1 MAATSQD
8 FLFGALDTSL
18 LGQTTATL
26 DDTSMKNSIY
36 TSENTNM
43 INAVNM
49 ADTNSSGALT
59 YGMYLNRNKTVADTA
74 VELTRQNKS
83 IKDGTS
89 ETSARQGEINEWA
102 SQNKLDTLF
111 FLQTLFLYL
120 MSFIVITYMWRYGLL
135 PGSTYYW
142 VLAILTL
149 IIIGIFLNRYLYTSK
164 IRDNRYWNRRYLTL
178 DKGLLDETKEECES
192 ESSS

>member
-1 MAATSQD
+1 MASSQD
-8 FLFGALDTSL
+8 FLFGAVDTSL

-26 DDTSMKNSIY
+26 NDTSMKQSIY
-36 TSENTNM
+36 NSENSNM
-43 INAVNM
+43 INAINM
-49 ADTNSSGALT
+49 AETNSSGALT
-59 YGMYLNRNKTVADTA
+59 YGMYLNRNKTIADTM
-74 VELTRQNKS
+74 VELTAQNKT
-83 IKDGTS
+83 IKNGSS

-120 MSFIVITYMWRYGLL
+120 MSYIVITYMWRYGLL

-149 IIIGIFLNRYLYTSK
+149 IILGIFLNRYLYTSK
-164 IRDNRYWNRRYLTL
+164 IRDNRYWNRRYLSL
-178 DKGLLDETKEECES
+178 DKSLQDSTTEEECV
-192 ESSS
+192 SSS

>member
-1 MAATSQD
+1 MASQQD

-26 DDTSMKNSIY
+26 NDAEMQGAIY
-36 TSENTNM
+36 KSENTNM
-43 INAVNM
+43 INALNV
-49 ADTNSSGALT
+49 AETNSSGALT
-59 YGMYLNRNKTVADTA
+59 YGMYLNRNKTIADTA
-74 VELTRQNKS
+74 VELTAQNKTL
-83 IKDGTS
+83 KNGAS

-142 VLAILTL
+142 VLVILTL
-149 IIIGIFLNRYLYTSK
+149 VIVGIFLNRYLYTSK
-164 IRDNRYWNRRYLTL
+164 IRDNRYWNRRYLSL
-178 DKGLLDETKEECES
+178 DKSLQDTTTEDECA
-192 ESSS
+192 SSS

>member
-1 MAATSQD
+1 MASSQD

-18 LGQTTATL
+18 LGQTTANL
-26 DDTSMKNSIY
+26 DDASMKNAIY
-36 TSENTNM
+36 KSENSNI
-43 INAVNM
+43 INAINM
-49 ADTNSSGALT
+49 AETNSSGALT
-59 YGMYLNRNKTVADTA
+59 YGMYLNRNKTIADTA
-74 VELTRQNKS
+74 VELTAQNKTLKNGS
-83 IKDGTS
+83 S

-120 MSFIVITYMWRYGLL
+120 MSYIVITYMWRYGLL

-149 IIIGIFLNRYLYTSK
+149 IILGIFLNRYLYTSK
-164 IRDNRYWNRRYLTL
+164 IRDNRYWNRRYLSL
-178 DKGLLDETKEECES
+178 DKNLQDDTTENECA
-192 ESSS
+192 SSS

>member
-1 MAATSQD
+1 MASEQD
-8 FLFGALDTSL
+8 FLFGSLDTSL

-26 DDTSMKNSIY
+26 NDASMKNAIY
-36 TSENTNM
+36 KSENTNM
-43 INAVNM
+43 IDALNVAE
-49 ADTNSSGALT
+49 TNSSGALT
-59 YGMYLNRNKTVADTA
+59 YGMYLNRNKTIADTA
-74 VELTRQNKS
+74 VELTAQNKT
-83 IKDGTS
+83 IKNGAS

-142 VLAILTL
+142 VLVILTL
-149 IIIGIFLNRYLYTSK
+149 VIVGIFLNRYLYTSK
-164 IRDNRYWNRRYLTL
+164 IRDNRYWNRRYLSL
-178 DKGLLDETKEECES
+178 DKSLQDDTTEECA
-192 ESSS
+192 SSS

>member
-1 MAATSQD
+1 MASPQD
-8 FLFGALDTSL
+8 FLFGSLDTSL

-26 DDTSMKNSIY
+26 NDTSMKQSIY
-36 TSENTNM
+36 NSENTNM

-49 ADTNSSGALT
+49 AETNSSGALT
-59 YGMYLNRNKTVADTA
+59 YGMYLNRNKTIADTA
-74 VELTRQNKS
+74 VELTAQNKT
-83 IKDGTS
+83 IKNGSS

-120 MSFIVITYMWRYGLL
+120 MSYIVITYMWRYGLL

-149 IIIGIFLNRYLYTSK
+149 IIVGIFLNRYLYTSK
-164 IRDNRYWNRRYLTL
+164 IRDNRYWNRRYLSL
-178 DKGLLDETKEECES
+178 DKNLQDSTTEEECD
-192 ESSS
+192 SSS

>member
-1 MAATSQD
+1 MASPQD
-8 FLFGALDTSL
+8 FLFGSLDTSL

-26 DDTSMKNSIY
+26 NDASMKNAIY
-36 TSENTNM
+36 KSENTNM
-43 INAVNM
+43 IDALNVAE
-49 ADTNSSGALT
+49 TNSSGALI
-59 YGMYLNRNKTVADTA
+59 YGMYLNRNKTIADTA
-74 VELTRQNKS
+74 VELTAQNKT
-83 IKDGTS
+83 IKNGAS

-142 VLAILTL
+142 VLVILTL
-149 IIIGIFLNRYLYTSK
+149 VIVGIFLNRYLYTSK
-164 IRDNRYWNRRYLTL
+164 IRDNRYWNRRYLSL
-178 DKGLLDETKEECES
+178 DKSLQDDTTEECA
-192 ESSS
+192 SSS

>member
-1 MAATSQD
+1 MASQQD

-26 DDTSMKNSIY
+26 NDAEMQGAIY
-36 TSENTNM
+36 KSENTNM
-43 INAVNM
+43 INALNV
-49 ADTNSSGALT
+49 AETNSSGALT
-59 YGMYLNRNKTVADTA
+59 YGMYLNRNKTIADTA
-74 VELTRQNKS
+74 VELTAQNKTL
-83 IKDGTS
+83 KNGDS

-142 VLAILTL
+142 VLGILTL
-149 IIIGIFLNRYLYTSK
+149 VIFGIFLNRYLYTSK
-164 IRDNRYWNRRYLTL
+164 IRDNRYWNRRYLSL
-178 DKGLLDETKEECES
+178 DKSLQDDTTEECA
-192 ESSS
+192 SSS